1 MFSFAQ
7 SKSGWLRRYLLD
19 RLQRFP
25 EQPPRKRSPDTPKPS
40 ELEKVNGMLHQT
52 AKQNGLL
59 LGCPVLENSRYAQL
73 EEFRF
78 PEKSGD
84 ALMVYLDTLIDVGLA
99 FLERPAASRG
109 LPSSRIDPAEI
120 EKKGNDL
127 FQLIQLYLRYHLPRS
142 HYRFSEGI
150 PLARLL
156 EEDETLGRALAQL
169 EEALVEKITL
179 KSYSSEGSR
188 LNLFAFLQLYCC
200 LRWSR
205 DMLLEQVP
213 SLEMVIQSE
222 YRLREELI
230 LAFAALIWADGQVTE
245 VEDKVFSQYIELT
258 GLPEAF
264 QEGLRKRVKT
274 PVGIEELALSAPS
287 PLLKHFLIEQM
298 ILLSL
303 INNQEAWQ
311 EIELIEKIAS
321 QFGIGNQEM
330 DALFL
335 GTADFFDRHA
345 HRFSFLR
352 DNPSTR
358 EFQDYMNDKVMSQV
372 KLNADRILREIE
384 ETKELYDL
392 MLQATERSL
401 SEEER
406 IKVREQLTDIVKSI
420 PALAIFALPGGGIL
434 LPILIRVL
442 PFNILPSAF
451 SDDAP
456 AAR

>member
-1 MFSFAQ
+1 
-7 SKSGWLRRYLLD
+7 
-19 RLQRFP
+19 
-25 EQPPRKRSPDTPKPS
+25 
-40 ELEKVNGMLHQT
+40 
-52 AKQNGLL
+52 
-59 LGCPVLENSRYAQL
+59 
-73 EEFRF
+73 
-78 PEKSGD
+78 
-84 ALMVYLDTLIDVGLA
+84 
-99 FLERPAASRG
+99 
-109 LPSSRIDPAEI
+109 
-120 EKKGNDL
+120 
-127 FQLIQLYLRYHLPRS
+127 
-142 HYRFSEGI
+142 
-150 PLARLL
+150 
-156 EEDETLGRALAQL
+156 
-169 EEALVEKITL
+169 
-179 KSYSSEGSR
+179 
-188 LNLFAFLQLYCC
+188 
-200 LRWSR
+200 
-205 DMLLEQVP
+205 
-213 SLEMVIQSE
+213 
-222 YRLREELI
+222 
-230 LAFAALIWADGQVTE
+230 LIWADGQVTE
-245 VEDKVFSQYIELT
+245 VEDQVFSQYIELT

-274 PVGIEELALSAPS
+274 PVGIEELTLSAPS